1 MFMKKLYVF
10 MTALLALFAINA
22 NADRILYSENYEAGG
37 VPATWTINGN
47 ASKTYAT
54 IVGDQEGKYLSF
66 YNSDNGRSAHC
77 LWGES
82 IFDAV
87 KEGLAEYTV
96 SVDFS
101 FQAFGNN
108 QFNGEFAIFSGENCP
123 KTNGAGSGSNW
134 SDFPTVTP
142 NCLFA
147 ITQQSN
153 TDAAKGD
160 TDHTHW
166 YINGEQDNFIT
177 PEASKWY
184 TLVLTVNTATRE
196 VGYSLDDFDGTFH
209 KAGSKVLAEDA
220 NVYASGLYVMNARYN
235 STTNVDN
242 IMVSV
247 PGDFANVPVIALT
260 GLNKA
265 ERTYTISFM
274 KGETLHVTNTD
285 GNQKTAAYDDCE
297 GKYVI
302 STTKSGTISAYTTAG
317 TKTSETATMDVV
329 CEPIVLPV
337 PTYAIVAADEGYAK
351 TYSFS
356 VDNSTVEMQ
365 PVIYI
370 DIKFEGED
378 GTILESKNNVKV
390 ATFSVPTKGK
400 LTVTTKDLNGYYD
413 NGSATILNDIEYTI
427 KHDIDFQHMTGE
439 QLIAKE
445 FEKMGDLNSTTMSGE
460 NNWTGRMHMW
470 FSIATGEKDTDG
482 NDITNNYPAFGWVEG
497 ANDYEKVL
505 EGATQA
511 DGTFKVNGYTF
522 ASLETAEPVTR
533 YRYLQSKLTKETA
546 HSLFAPLYVW
556 YGITGIDKTSGWN
569 IDGDNYTPKTDEAGH
584 LAGTTNVKLY
594 PGIGLVHSGILG
606 DDELYD
612 PANKGYGNI
621 IITNVSMGVDGLTE
635 NDLIVVSKI
644 DNYGGGSVRPVF
656 DAGTSIADAKAQ
668 YKAMHLGAINSTC
681 KGNETFQLANTNTA
695 LNRVL
700 VLSPKNAS
708 GIDELNYNK
717 IVSDHN
723 APIYNLNGVKMN
735 PNALTKGIYVKQGKK
750 FVVK

>member
-1 MFMKKLYVF
+1 MKKFYVL
-10 MTALLALFAINA
+10 MTALLALFAVNA
-22 NADRILYSENYEAGG
+22 NAERILYSENYEAGG

-54 IVGDQEGKYLSF
+54 IAGDEEGKYLSF

-123 KTNGAGSGSNW
+123 KSNGNAGGNW

-177 PEASKWY
+177 PEAGKWY

-220 NVYASGLYVMNARYN
+220 NVYASGLYLMNARYY

-242 IMVSV
+242 IVVSV
-247 PGDFANVPVIALT
+247 PGDYANTPVIALT

-285 GNQKTAAYDDCE
+285 GSQETAAYDDCE

-302 STTKSGTISAYTTAG
+302 STTTSGTISAYTTAG

-337 PTYAIVAADEGYAK
+337 PTYSIIAAEEGYAK

-356 VDNSTVEMQ
+356 VDNSNVEMQ

-370 DIKFEGED
+370 DIKFEGEG
-378 GTILESKNNVKV
+378 GTVIESKNNIKV
-390 ATFSVPTKGK
+390 ATIAVPSKGK

-413 NGSATILNDIEYTI
+413 NGTATILNDIEYTI
-427 KHDIDFQHMTGE
+427 KHDIDIQHITPE
-439 QLIAKE
+439 ELTAKG
-445 FEKMGDLNSTTMSGE
+445 FEKMDDLNHAYTSGE
-460 NNWTGRMHMW
+460 NNWTARLRMY
-470 FSIATGEKDTDG
+470 FSIFSGEKDVEG
-482 NDITNNYPAFGWVEG
+482 NDIKINYPVYGFTKTGRWGTKEEP
-497 ANDYEKVL
+497 DQPMTDEKYA
-505 EGATQA
+505 EI
-511 DGTFKVNGYTF
+511 VNGNKNTNM
-522 ASLETAEPVTR
+522 AVAEPIQR
-533 YRYLQSKLTKETA
+533 YRYLQSKLNETTA
-546 HSLFAPLYVW
+546 HELFAPMYVW
-556 YGITGIDKTSGWN
+556 YGTTGVDKSYYEE
-569 IDGDNYTPKTDEAGH
+569 DGVTPKVDPAGNPG
-584 LAGTTNVKLY
+584 GTTNLQVKV
-594 PGIGLVHSGILG
+594 GIGIVFSGQVNDAENYNPNSISYSPILI
-606 DDELYD
+606 
-612 PANKGYGNI
+612 N
-621 IITNVSMGVDGLTE
+621 TTTMGVDGLT
-635 NDLIVVSKI
+635 DDDMIVVTQI
-644 DNYGGGSVRPVF
+644 TDYGTTTIHPEFPV
-656 DAGTSIADAKAQ
+656 GTDPTTAKTE
-668 YKAMHLGAINSTC
+668 YLKKHIGNNTSTC
-681 KGNETFQLANTNTA
+681 KGTETFDLHRVDAA
-695 LNRVL
+695 LSRVL
-700 VLSPKNAS
+700 VLSPKNS
-708 GIDELNYNK
+708 TGIETLPYNK
-717 IVSDHN
+717 VVSDHN
-723 APIYNLNGVKMN
+723 APIYNLNGVQVN
-735 PNALTKGIYVKQGKK
+735 PNALQKGIYIKQGKK
-750 FVVK
+750 FIVR